1 MLKFIILGILQSLF
15 LTSGQVFLKLSINR
29 MDSIELSFNNIKN
42 FVSLYLLTSGVS
54 FLVAAGLWLYML
66 KYYDFSL
73 AYPITSISY
82 IFGMFASA
90 MILNESIPMT
100 RWFGVIFIVIG
111 VFFMM
116 KH

>member
-1 MLKFIILGILQSLF
+1 MLRFIIIGIVQSLF
-15 LTSGQVFLKLSINR
+15 LTLGQVFLKLSINK
-29 MDSIELSFNNIKN
+29 MDSIELSFNNVKN
-42 FVSLYLLTSGVS
+42 FVSLSLLTSGVS
-54 FLVAAGLWLYML
+54 FMVAAGLWLYML

-73 AYPITSISY
+73 AYPITGISY

-100 RWFGVIFIVIG
+100 RWIGVIFIVVG
-111 VFFMM
+111 VLFMM